1 MVVFSV
7 ARRRRRGA
15 AYSGR
20 TGAGATLGFAGRSV
34 ELQEQDRGGVAHI
47 AVGCSAEPRDAS
59 IATLVAAWR
68 SGSNVYM
75 VFLHGFAKR
84 GPGA

>member
-1 MVVFSV
+1 MAVGLNTKPRDES
-7 ARRRRRGA
+7 
-15 AYSGR
+15 
-20 TGAGATLGFAGRSV
+20 GATLGFAGRSV

-68 SGSNVYM
+68 NRSNVYR
-75 VFLHGFAKR
+75 VFLHGFTER